1 MKSKLFIFL
10 IASIFLIG
18 VVAATTTITDKF
30 IDLDGGKIIDV
41 ETIELEGKSLTI
53 NDTTKEVPIVIFNS
67 NFAGSMA
74 LAQGFSAAEF
84 AVPNATTTFMG
95 DVNNIDNVDSFSR
108 FGEHNINDGTSS
120 GAGFTGFNDIENNIS
135 MIIGSSNFEVGGVNL
150 NNHGLLQLSSPGEMN
165 FVNTFLSGW
174 RWFANQANS
183 STTSNLL
190 EVMSLGPGGNLNIA
204 GNFTGNQFYGE
215 MFIADNANP
224 ISIGVVGAFTRVE
237 DYVAGETN
245 GFTFDGVGD
254 HLEDE
259 VNGLYKADYSIS
271 FIDANNRQYLSSL
284 AINDLNQSKCQSGR
298 KIAASNDRGNMGS
311 SCLLRLVGGD
321 KVTVIIANLDSTDNP
336 TIEDS
341 NLNLVRIGA

>member
-1 MKSKLFIFL
+1 MKSRVFIF
-10 IASIFLIG
+10 IVASIFLMG

-41 ETIELEGKSLTI
+41 ETIELEGKSLVF

-67 NFAGSMA
+67 DFAESMA
-74 LAQGFSAAEF
+74 LALSFTVAEF

-95 DVNNIDNVDSFSR
+95 DVNNIDNVNAFSR
-108 FGEHNINDGTSS
+108 FGEHNINGGTSA
-120 GAGFTGFNDIENNIS
+120 GAGFSGFNDVNHNIS
-135 MIIGSSNFEVGGVNL
+135 MIIGSSTFEVGGANL
-150 NNHGLLQLSSPGEMN
+150 NNHGLIQLSSPGEMN

-183 STTSNLL
+183 TSSSNLL
-190 EVMSLGPGGNLNIA
+190 RVMKLDPKGNLDIA

-215 MFIADNANP
+215 MFIADNTN
-224 ISIGVVGAFTRVE
+224 SIAILNAGEFTRVE
-237 DYVAGETN
+237 DYVVGETN
-245 GFTFDGVGD
+245 GFTFDGVGN

-259 VNGLYKADYSIS
+259 VSGLYKADYSIS
-271 FIDANNRQYLSSL
+271 FLDSNNRQYLSSL

-311 SCLLRLVGGD
+311 SCLLRLDEGD
-321 KVTVIIANLDSTDNP
+321 KVTVIIANLDTADDP
-336 TIEDS
+336 IIEDS
-341 NLNLVRIGA
+341 NLNLVRIGS